1 LDLTQFHYK
10 AIDKQ
15 GASVTGDI
23 EAIDQRG
30 AVAVLSDQG
39 RFVTEMSEVSS
50 QTHAPV
56 SQAVSASASVSP
68 APWTFGGG
76 HVSSKDLVAITSQ
89 FCTALRAG
97 LPLMKCLELL
107 RDQQKKPASRDM
119 LDDLVQTVSS
129 GQSLSDAMAAH
140 PKVFSPLYV
149 SMIRVGEAG
158 GILEQTTLQLAQ
170 ILKRDDKV
178 RANMTSAMA
187 YPAFVLCL
195 GIVSVAIIVTW
206 ILPNVMSNMDV
217 DAAMLPWPT
226 QVLMASSTL
235 SKGLLTTAYGWI
247 GMGAAGFLIFL
258 VARWI
263 RREGRM
269 QWDAFRLKIPILG
282 HVLRSIAVGRFAR
295 TLGALTQGGVT
306 ILEALKVVRD
316 TLGNEVLG
324 AQIDHVSEEV
334 KRGESL
340 ATPLDACGYF
350 PPLLVQVVAV
360 GEQTGTLD
368 ELLLN
373 AAETFDEEADAAISR
388 FMAVFPAALILIMG
402 VVVGFIIIATLLPMV
417 TLQLGSIG

>member
-1 LDLTQFHYK
+1 MTQFQYK

-15 GASVTGDI
+15 GASVAGTID
-23 EAIDQRG
+23 AMDQRG
-30 AVAVLSDQG
+30 AVSLLSDQG
-39 RFVTEMSEVSS
+39 RFVTEMLESSS
-50 QTHAPV
+50 QTHAPE
-56 SQAVSASASVSP
+56 AGASSVSVSP
-68 APWTFGGG
+68 SPIFGGG
-76 HVSSKDLVAITSQ
+76 RVSSKDLVAMTSQ

-107 RDQQKKPASRDM
+107 RDQQKKPGPREM
-119 LDDLVQTVSS
+119 LDNLVQTVSG
-129 GQSLSDAMAAH
+129 GQSLSDALATH

-158 GILEQTTLQLAQ
+158 GILEQTTLQLAG

-178 RANMTSAMA
+178 RTSMKSAMA
-187 YPAFVLCL
+187 YPTFVLCL

-206 ILPNVMSNMDV
+206 ILPNVMANLDV

-226 QVLMASSTL
+226 RILMASSTM
-235 SKGLLTTAYGWI
+235 SKGLLTTVSGWI
-247 GMGAAGFLIFL
+247 GLGIVGFVIFCG
-258 VARWI
+258 ARWI
-263 RREGRM
+263 KREGRM
-269 QWDAFRLKIPILG
+269 QRDAFRLKIPILG
-282 HVLRSIAVGRFAR
+282 HVLRTIAVGRFAR

-306 ILEALKVVRD
+306 ILEALSVVRD

-324 AQIDHVSEEV
+324 AQIDYVAEEV

-340 ATPLDACGYF
+340 AAPLDACGHF

-388 FMAVFPAALILIMG
+388 FMAVFPAVLILLLA

>member
-1 LDLTQFHYK
+1 MTQFHYK

-15 GASVTGDI
+15 GASVTGNID
-23 EAIDQRG
+23 AVDQRG
-30 AVAVLSDQG
+30 AVAMLSDQG
-39 RFVTEMSEVSS
+39 RFVTEMSEMSS
-50 QTHAPV
+50 QTHTSV
-56 SQAVSASASVSP
+56 LQTETKSISASSP
-68 APWTFGGG
+68 SWTFGGG
-76 HVSSKDLVAITSQ
+76 HVSSKDLVAMTSQ

-235 SKGLLTTAYGWI
+235 SKGLLTTPYGWI
-247 GMGAAGFLIFL
+247 GLGAVGGLIFW

-263 RREGRM
+263 KREGRM

>member
-1 LDLTQFHYK
+1 MTQFQYK
-10 AIDKQ
+10 AINKQ
-15 GASVTGDI
+15 GVSVAGT
-23 EAIDQRG
+23 IDAMDRGG

-39 RFVTEMSEVSS
+39 RFVTEMSEMALKAQSLRAGVDSVGMPSS
-50 QTHAPV
+50 
-56 SQAVSASASVSP
+56 SMS
-68 APWTFGGG
+68 GGG
-76 HVSSKDLVAITSQ
+76 RISGKDLVAITSQ
-89 FCTALRAG
+89 FCTALKAG

-107 RDQQKKPASRDM
+107 RDQQKKPGPHGV
-119 LDDLVQTVSS
+119 LDNLVQTVSA
-129 GQSLSDAMAAH
+129 GQSLSDALAGH

-149 SMIRVGEAG
+149 SMIRVGETG
-158 GILEQTTLQLAQ
+158 GILEQTTQQLAG

-178 RANMTSAMA
+178 RTSMKSALA
-187 YPAFVLCL
+187 YPTFVLCL
-195 GIVSVAIIVTW
+195 GVISVAIIVTW
-206 ILPNVMSNMDV
+206 ILPNVMSNLDV

-226 QVLMASSTL
+226 RVLMASSSM
-235 SKGLLTTAYGWI
+235 SKGLLTTMSGWI
-247 GMGAAGFLIFL
+247 GLGVVGCLIFGA
-258 VARWI
+258 VRWI
-263 RREGRM
+263 KREGRTS
-269 QWDAFRLKIPILG
+269 WDGFRLKIPILG
-282 HVLRSIAVGRFAR
+282 HVLRTIAVGRFAR

-306 ILEALKVVRD
+306 ILEALSVVRD

-324 AQIDHVSEEV
+324 AQIDLVAEEV

-340 ATPLDACGYF
+340 AVPLDACGYF

-388 FMAVFPAALILIMG
+388 FMAVFPAVLILLLA

>member
-1 LDLTQFHYK
+1 LTQFRYK

-15 GASVTGDI
+15 GASVTGTID
-23 EAIDQRG
+23 ATDQRC
-30 AVAVLSDQG
+30 AVSLLSDQG
-39 RFVTEMSEVSS
+39 RFVTEMLESSS
-50 QTHAPV
+50 QTHASQAKATSVPV
-56 SQAVSASASVSP
+56 SPSS
-68 APWTFGGG
+68 TFRGGR
-76 HVSSKDLVAITSQ
+76 VTSKDLVAMTSQ

-107 RDQQKKPASRDM
+107 CNQQKKPGSRDV
-119 LDDLVQTVSS
+119 LENLVQTVSC
-129 GQSLSDAMAAH
+129 GQSLSDALAQH

-149 SMIRVGEAG
+149 SMIRVGETG
-158 GILEQTTLQLAQ
+158 GILDQTTQQLAS

-178 RANMTSAMA
+178 RSSMKSAMA
-187 YPAFVLCL
+187 YPLFVLGL

-217 DAAMLPWPT
+217 DVAMLPWPT
-226 QVLMASSTL
+226 RLLMASSTI
-235 SKGLLTTAYGWI
+235 SKGLLTTVSGWV
-247 GMGAAGFLIFL
+247 GLAVVGFLVFCI
-258 VARWI
+258 VRWI
-263 RREGRM
+263 KREGRM
-269 QWDAFRLKIPILG
+269 HWDGFRLKIPILG
-282 HVLRSIAVGRFAR
+282 NVLRTIAVGRFAR

-306 ILEALKVVRD
+306 ILEALDVVRD

-324 AQIDHVSEEV
+324 AQIDLVAEEV

-373 AAETFDEEADAAISR
+373 AAETFDDEADAAISR
-388 FMAVFPAALILIMG
+388 FMAVFPAVLILLLA

>member
-1 LDLTQFHYK
+1 MTQFQYK

-15 GASVTGDI
+15 GTNVGGTIDAV
-23 EAIDQRG
+23 DQRS
-30 AVAVLSDQG
+30 AVAALSEQG
-39 RFVTEMSEVSS
+39 RFVTEMLESSS
-50 QTHAPV
+50 QTHAPADGV
-56 SQAVSASASVSP
+56 SSAPVSP
-68 APWTFGGG
+68 SLVFGGG
-76 HVSSKDLVAITSQ
+76 RVSGKDLVAMTSQ

-119 LDDLVQTVSS
+119 LDNLVQAVSG

-149 SMIRVGEAG
+149 SMIRVGETG
-158 GILEQTTLQLAQ
+158 GILEQTTLQLAG

-178 RANMTSAMA
+178 RTSMKSAMA
-187 YPAFVLCL
+187 YPTFVLCL
-195 GIVSVAIIVTW
+195 GMVSVAIIVTW
-206 ILPNVMSNMDV
+206 ILPNVMSNLDV
-217 DAAMLPWPT
+217 DVSMLPWPT
-226 QVLMASSTL
+226 RMLMASSTIG
-235 SKGLLTTAYGWI
+235 KGMLTTAYGWI
-247 GMGAAGFLIFL
+247 GLATVGFLVFCA
-258 VARWI
+258 ARWI
-263 RREGRM
+263 KREGRM
-269 QWDAFRLKIPILG
+269 QWDALRLKIPILG
-282 HVLRSIAVGRFAR
+282 HVLRTIAVGRFSR

-306 ILEALKVVRD
+306 ILEALNVVRG
-316 TLGNEVLG
+316 TLGNEILG
-324 AQIDHVSEEV
+324 AQIDHVAEEV

-340 ATPLDACGYF
+340 AAPLDACGYF

-388 FMAVFPAALILIMG
+388 FMAVFPAVLILLLA